1 MSLAKERAKEVA
13 LREAV
18 KTNNLEKIR
27 ILLSSNTNPNSQ
39 DEVLID
45 RSPLNNIAFPFLI
58 WTSFSLLTILVGEFG
73 RL

>member
-1 MSLAKERAKEVA
+1 MRRHKNKSLAKQRAKEVA

-39 DEVLID
+39 DEVLI
-45 RSPLNNIAFPFLI
+45 
-58 WTSFSLLTILVGEFG
+58 
-73 RL
+73 

>member
-1 MSLAKERAKEVA
+1 VLTARVTVEMRRHENDKSLAKQRAKEVA

-45 RSPLNNIAFPFLI
+45 RVYSTLQ
-58 WTSFSLLTILVGEFG
+58 LTIFSF
-73 RL
+73 